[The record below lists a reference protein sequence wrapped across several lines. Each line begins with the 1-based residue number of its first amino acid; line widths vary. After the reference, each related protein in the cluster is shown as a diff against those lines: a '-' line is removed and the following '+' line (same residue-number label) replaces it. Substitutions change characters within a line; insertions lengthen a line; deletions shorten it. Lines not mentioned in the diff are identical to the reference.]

1 MEIIDLSYGIEEGML
16 TYPTP
21 RHPITQITQLGRI
34 PVEGRETREIRFGTH
49 TGTHVDAPKHFV
61 KGGKGVD
68 ELGLETLMGPIT
80 ILDFS
85 HLGEGAKV
93 TPAMFMDKDITPRM
107 LLKFGWGKYWP
118 SIEFYNKDY
127 PTLSKNTAHYL
138 VQKGVK
144 LLAHDTASVDPVFRN
159 RPGEEDSP
167 AHKILLPNGVILVE
181 YVANLEKVTDYGGW
195 NIAALPLKIT
205 GADGSP
211 ARVVLYR

>member
-68 ELGLETLMGPIT
+68 ELCLETLIGPVT

-85 HLGEGAKV
+85 HLEEGTSV
-93 TPAMFMDKDITPRM
+93 MLSMLRDIEITPRM
-107 LLKFGWGKYWP
+107 LFKFGWGKYWP
-118 SIEFYNKDY
+118 SKEFYNKDY
-127 PTLSKNTAHYL
+127 PTLSKDAASYL
-138 VQKGVK
+138 VEKGVK
-144 LLAHDTASVDPVFRN
+144 LLAHDTASVDPVFRD
-159 RPGEEDSP
+159 RHGEEDSP
-167 AHKILLPNGVILVE
+167 VHKILLPNGVILVE
-181 YVANLEKVTDYGGW
+181 YVANLDMVTDYNGW

-211 ARVVLYR
+211 ARVILFR